1 MRRSRTLLLICLL
14 VAGLPRSSAQYA
26 PERLDSVM
34 RLLDPSVHDTDQID
48 RLELAADSWF
58 TSEKAYPFLA
68 RLDSLSNELL
78 KSEVPQVARRAR
90 RARGTFH
97 YYTGY
102 HAKFERNI
110 PLALRSFKAALLDFG
125 QLGAQDALADTYD
138 ALGVLLR
145 AAGDPLQAISS
156 FSNELNIARERRN
169 GHLTVQALVH
179 LAACHADRGDLPK
192 AHTFLDSC
200 TAGNNADRSAV
211 LNERARLFSIQG
223 RSADALRT
231 LERSLELASR
241 TDNEWDELPVLTPL
255 ARVCYA
261 SGAIQRGLS
270 IARQCADVA
279 QRMNDLT
286 AECGCLVLAGQGE
299 RALGLAE
306 QAETDLREAMALART
321 TGNIGVS
328 RELGDEG
335 SMIRATGLLK
345 DLLTEQGRYREARE
359 MTQLWADMKDS
370 VLRMNGRDEV
380 MMFHFQK
387 AVLLDSITN
396 VQRLER
402 ERRSAGEQIAA
413 ERYRRNLLALIG
425 IVLAIFVFALW
436 TRWRLTQRANAAI
449 LKAQH
454 RLLESERQRE
464 AEQVRTGIAR
474 DVHDALGS
482 DIAKIAML
490 GSDARAKLKLAQAS
504 EPDELGRIGA
514 LVGDM
519 RRSLNDIVWSV
530 DPTRDSALE
539 LMAHARAHAERSLLG
554 TSVAHTLEFEH
565 DGVDVPIGPA
575 VRRDLFLSLKE
586 ALNNALKYAHAQHI
600 SVCFKTSGIGF
611 HLEVRDDGIGF
622 NTQLVRRSGNG
633 LRNLQARAVALGAE
647 LCVESSEGMGTT
659 LRITGP
665 WPQGIVVKAP

>member
-1 MRRSRTLLLICLL
+1 MRTSRALLVTCLL
-14 VAGLPRSSAQYA
+14 VVGLPRSSAQYA
-26 PERLDSVM
+26 PGRLDSVM
-34 RLLDPSVHDTDQID
+34 RLLDPSVHDTDQIN

-110 PLALRSFKAALLDFG
+110 PLALRSFKAALQDFG

-156 FSNELNIARERRN
+156 FTNELIIARERRN
-169 GHLTVQALVH
+169 GHLTVQARVH
-179 LAACHADRGDLPK
+179 LAACHGDRGDLPK
-192 AHTFLDSC
+192 AHAFLDSC
-200 TAGNNADRSAV
+200 IAGNNADRSAV
-211 LNERARLFSIQG
+211 LNERARLFTIQG
-223 RSADALRT
+223 RNADALRT

-255 ARVCYA
+255 ARECYA
-261 SGAIQRGLS
+261 SGDVQRGLS
-270 IARQCADVA
+270 IAQQCADVA
-279 QRMNDLT
+279 RRMNDLT

-299 RALGLAE
+299 RALGHKD
-306 QAETDLREAMALART
+306 QAETDLRKAMALART

-335 SMIRATGLLK
+335 SMVRATGLLK
-345 DLLTEQGRYREARE
+345 ELLTEQGRYREARE

-380 MMFHFQK
+380 MLFHFQK
-387 AVLLDSITN
+387 AVLLDSMKN

-413 ERYRRNLLALIG
+413 ERYRRNMLALIG
-425 IVLAIFVFALW
+425 IVLAILVFALW
-436 TRWRLTQRANAAI
+436 TRWRLTQRTNAAI
-449 LKAQH
+449 LDAQH

-490 GSDARAKLKLAQAS
+490 GSETRAKLKGAAPYAL
-504 EPDELGRIGA
+504 DGLDRIGTLA
-514 LVGDM
+514 SDM

-554 TSVAHTLEFEH
+554 APIAHTFEFEH

-575 VRRDLFLSLKE
+575 VRRDLFLLLKE
-586 ALNNALKYAHAQHI
+586 ALNNALKYAGASRI
-600 SVCFKTSGIGF
+600 TVRFKSNSTGFRLEVSDNGIGF
-611 HLEVRDDGIGF
+611 DMR
-622 NTQLVRRSGNG
+622 LVRRSGNG
-633 LRNLQARAVALGAE
+633 LRNMRARADALGAE
-647 LCVESSEGMGTT
+647 LRVDTSEGQGTT
-659 LRITGP
+659 VRATGS
-665 WPQGIVVKAP
+665 WPRDIGPKAP